1 MKPTFYLVLAGA
13 TLLANVLLTGC
24 ATAEP
29 AGIGSSFKG
38 PVGLQLYSLR
48 AQFGKDVPGTLDVV
62 KGFGI
67 KGKIVGIESRTRG
80 RIRILE
86 GAQIY
91 QTISV
96 EYQDGDL
103 VYP

>member
-1 MKPTFYLVLAGA
+1 LPLGRAESKVRIAGMGKC
-13 TLLANVLLTGC
+13 LN
-24 ATAEP
+24 
-29 AGIGSSFKG
+29 IGDE
-38 PVGLQLYSLR
+38 
-48 AQFGKDVPGTLDVV
+48 DVIVV

-67 KGKIVGIESRTRG
+67 KGRIVGIESRTRA